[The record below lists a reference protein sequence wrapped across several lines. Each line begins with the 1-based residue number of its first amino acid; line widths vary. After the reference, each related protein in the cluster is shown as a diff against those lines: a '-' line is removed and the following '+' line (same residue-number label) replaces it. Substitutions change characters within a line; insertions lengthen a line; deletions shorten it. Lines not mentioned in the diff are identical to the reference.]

1 MLRNSFGFFKYHRF
15 ACFITS
21 YRTKYVVIVPFY
33 AELAFLQMLWLTS
46 CLAQLEPSE
55 YFADGYYILVCT
67 SAEFE
72 MQDRSSIEPE
82 GNINQFEVWIICG
95 FGFCSYLI
103 ESPVILI
110 TYLLVVPEQM
120 DFCPM
125 LHKKSAKKG
134 RFLLNGY
141 RRINLYADYF

>member
-21 YRTKYVVIVPFY
+21 HRTKCVIVHFY

-55 YFADGYYILVCT
+55 YFVDGYYILICT
-67 SAEFE
+67 SAELK
-72 MQDRSSIEPE
+72 MQDGSSTEPE
-82 GNINQFEVWIICG
+82 GNINKFEVRIICG
-95 FGFCSYLI
+95 FRFCSYLI

-120 DFCPM
+120 D
-125 LHKKSAKKG
+125 
-134 RFLLNGY
+134 LLPNV
-141 RRINLYADYF
+141 A